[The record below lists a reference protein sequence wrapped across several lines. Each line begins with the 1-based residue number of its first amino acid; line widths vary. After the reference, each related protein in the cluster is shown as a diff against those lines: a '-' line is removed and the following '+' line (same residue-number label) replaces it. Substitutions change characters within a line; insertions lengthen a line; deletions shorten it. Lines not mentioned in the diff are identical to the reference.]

1 MDNDKDN
8 FDGNWDDD
16 KKLELFGSKV
26 DVITSEFENIPAKT
40 LDNLS
45 KITKVYPSS
54 FCFSI
59 AQHRNKEKEMATKSG
74 FLVPKWYRI
83 KSFTD
88 LIKYSKILNHN
99 DEVISF
105 KCELQENLQ
114 KAMKEF
120 VEEHPN
126 WDQYRILQAA
136 IAGFL
141 MQKGFQNRDLTRLY
155 IGNMFSMNFNN

>member
-1 MDNDKDN
+1 MLV
-8 FDGNWDDD
+8 DDLVI
-16 KKLELFGSKV
+16 LEKTSFVDFNLKILLNMNELNYNENSKV
-26 DVITSEFENIPAKT
+26 
-40 LDNLS
+40 
-45 KITKVYPSS
+45 
-54 FCFSI
+54 
-59 AQHRNKEKEMATKSG
+59 
-74 FLVPKWYRI
+74 
-83 KSFTD
+83 
-88 LIKYSKILNHN
+88 LNQK
-99 DEVISF
+99 DEVVSF

-155 IGNMFSMNFNN
+155 IGNMFSMNFKD

>member
-1 MDNDKDN
+1 MLV
-8 FDGNWDDD
+8 DDSVI
-16 KKLELFGSKV
+16 LEKTTSCRFKFQYSFFNMQELNYDENPKV
-26 DVITSEFENIPAKT
+26 
-40 LDNLS
+40 
-45 KITKVYPSS
+45 
-54 FCFSI
+54 
-59 AQHRNKEKEMATKSG
+59 
-74 FLVPKWYRI
+74 
-83 KSFTD
+83 
-88 LIKYSKILNHN
+88 LNHK

-155 IGNMFSMNFNN
+155 IGNMFSMNFED

>member
-1 MDNDKDN
+1 MLV
-8 FDGNWDDD
+8 DDLGI
-16 KKLELFGSKV
+16 LEKTTSCRFKFQKVFFNMKELNYEENSKV
-26 DVITSEFENIPAKT
+26 LN
-40 LDNLS
+40 
-45 KITKVYPSS
+45 
-54 FCFSI
+54 
-59 AQHRNKEKEMATKSG
+59 NK
-74 FLVPKWYRI
+74 
-83 KSFTD
+83 
-88 LIKYSKILNHN
+88 

-120 VEEHPN
+120 VEDHPN

-155 IGNMFSMNFNN
+155 IGNMFSMNFKDLKFFIFFLVVFLQYHF